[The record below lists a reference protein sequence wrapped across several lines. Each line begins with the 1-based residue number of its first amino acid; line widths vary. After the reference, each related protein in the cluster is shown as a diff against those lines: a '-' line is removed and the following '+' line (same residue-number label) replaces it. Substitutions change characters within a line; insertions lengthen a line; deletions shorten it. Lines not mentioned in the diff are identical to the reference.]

1 MNILGL
7 SPELTVAS
15 FRPAVPLE
23 CAAKVGCRQSPL
35 PIILSVLPL
44 QLSSVDISVQG
55 HRQEANAN
63 SYTGALGSVPWS
75 AFLMISVLFKG
86 SIECRQVQDKT
97 EALGLGGTP
106 VW

>member
-1 MNILGL
+1 MDILDL
-7 SPELTVAS
+7 SPELTVFS

-55 HRQEANAN
+55 HIQEANAS
-63 SYTGALGSVPWS
+63 SYTWTLESVP
-75 AFLMISVLFKG
+75 
-86 SIECRQVQDKT
+86 
-97 EALGLGGTP
+97 
-106 VW
+106 